1 MKTKIL
7 LLSLVFLLASGA
19 TEAKKVRV
27 IAHRGYWN
35 TEGSSRNSVSAI
47 NNAIEIGA
55 YGSEF
60 DVNMTKDGVLVV
72 HHDSKTAN
80 GMKIEECT
88 FAELR
93 EKAPKLDNGEL
104 IPTLDDYLT
113 AWNHSKRTKLIF
125 EIKAHS
131 TPEIETA
138 VVEACL
144 AKLKEY
150 GVSDKEVEFISFSYH
165 MCKELK
171 RLHPTAVVLPLSVS
185 QATPEQMLA
194 DGMNGFDLHH
204 KVLREHPEWIQ
215 FAKKNKMI
223 VNVWTVNKEAA
234 MREMIDLGVDYITT
248 DEPVLLQ
255 KVLSTKKK

>member
-1 MKTKIL
+1 MKTKSLIL
-7 LLSLVFLLASGA
+7 ACVFLCALGA
-19 TEAKKVRV
+19 AEAKKVRV

-35 TEGSSRNSVSAI
+35 TEGSSRNSVSSI
-47 NNAIEIGA
+47 NNAIAIGA
-55 YGSEF
+55 FGSEF
-60 DVNMTKDGVLVV
+60 DVNMTEDGILVV
-72 HHDSKTAN
+72 HHDAETSN

-113 AWNHSKRTKLIF
+113 AWNHNKQTKLIF
-125 EIKAHS
+125 EIKSHS

-138 VVEACL
+138 VVESCL

-165 MCKELK
+165 VCKELK
-171 RLHPTAVVLPLSVS
+171 RLRPTAVVLPLSVS
-185 QATPEQMLA
+185 EASPEQMLA
-194 DGMNGFDLHH
+194 DGMDGFDLNQ
-204 KVLREHPEWIQ
+204 KVLREHPEWVA
-215 FAKKNKMI
+215 FARKNKMI
-223 VNVWTVNKEAA
+223 VNVWTVNDEEA
-234 MREMIDLGVDYITT
+234 MREMIGLGVDYITT

-255 KVLSTKKK
+255 QLLSSKKK